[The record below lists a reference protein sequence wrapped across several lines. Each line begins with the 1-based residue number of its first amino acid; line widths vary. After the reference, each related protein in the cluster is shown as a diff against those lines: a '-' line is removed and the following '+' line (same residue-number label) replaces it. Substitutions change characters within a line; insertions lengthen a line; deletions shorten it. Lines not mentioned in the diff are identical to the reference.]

1 MSTKIILNES
11 DQNLTPINIKPV
23 SQSVD
28 TIKEIY
34 GDKIFKYSMK
44 DEEKIMFQKEHCVF
58 NGFVSAFKEHRPITI
73 SPDIF
78 WLLIIQGFANH
89 VNNNAEKLRHMFV
102 NFDGK
107 KELTVTRES
116 ITPETAE
123 VKDWNGIFD
132 DFVKQISSYTGE
144 EITETLEPNFTT
156 TTKISKAVGQLSI
169 MCAMKKYFDYH
180 VIMCICHFPY
190 IIIEGTTD
198 DWEQLI
204 LKLEK
209 IRKYELD
216 DWVNEL
222 KPILA
227 KIVET
232 KKGNVDKEFWNNMIH
247 IQPKRGPY
255 NPGYVDGWFVKF
267 FLYNIYGKK
276 VNGRVGDRDDDLTS
290 EMLTI
295 PFKLTVIPPGK
306 TTDCEFVAGFVGTSH
321 DPVTKSIKPEIHWI
335 IREEDKEKKKKELEE
350 IERKRQ
356 EARTRG
362 HVVIK
367 ESKA

>member
-1 MSTKIILNES
+1 
-11 DQNLTPINIKPV
+11 
-23 SQSVD
+23 
-28 TIKEIY
+28 
-34 GDKIFKYSMK
+34 MK

-107 KELTVTRES
+107 KELTVTREG

-123 VKDWNGIFD
+123 VEHWNGIFD

-306 TTDCEFVAGFVGTSH
+306 TTDCEFVAGFVGTSQ

-356 EARTRG
+356 EARSRG